1 MGIDPA
7 YVAGFL
13 DGEGNITILQR
24 NRYNGGESY
33 CLIVGFTNRDIHVL
47 ELIQNEYGGSIFQK
61 RRYKPN
67 HSPSYE
73 LRICT
78 RKQTQ
83 RILADVL
90 PFLICKKNQAE
101 LGLSFLRL
109 GKVRKEVIGRR
120 RFHPTKGGTVPL
132 VRVMPG
138 EQEVRR
144 EIKANLSLLNKRG
157 A

>member
-1 MGIDPA
+1 MPAINPA

-33 CLIVGFTNRDIHVL
+33 CLIVGFTNCNLHVL
-47 ELIQNEYGGSIFQK
+47 ELIRNEYGGSLFQK
-61 RRYKPN
+61 RRYKSN

-73 LRICT
+73 LRLST
-78 RKQTQ
+78 RKLTQ
-83 RILADVL
+83 RLLTDVL
-90 PFLICKKNQAE
+90 PFLICKKSQAE

-109 GKVRKEVIGRR
+109 GKVRREVIGRR

-132 VRVMPG
+132 MKVVPG
-138 EQEVRR
+138 EQEARR
-144 EIKANLSLLNKRG
+144 EMKANLSVL
-157 A
+157 